1 MSSYQASWRRFE
13 ELDAHVLGIS
23 PDATPTKAAW
33 ATSLG
38 GLPFD
43 LLSDFHPQN
52 AVARL
57 YGVERAGGVPER
69 ALFVVD
75 RRGRVAFARV
85 YEIGAVPDP
94 ADLFAALDAPDR

>member
-1 MSSYQASWRRFE
+1 MSSYQAAYPWFE
-13 ELDAHVLGIS
+13 ERNAHVLGVS
-23 PDATPTKAAW
+23 PDASPSKVAW
-33 ATSLG
+33 AKSLG
-38 GLPFD
+38 GIAFD

-75 RRGRVAFARV
+75 KAGHVAFARV
-85 YEIGAVPDP
+85 YEIGAVPDS
-94 ADLFAALDAPDR
+94 ADLGAVLERLNG